1 MKRRKY
7 LNRFAV
13 FFSAFMLFFTLF
25 SGSIHRQT
33 MPEVVVLRVR
43 EREFPVTIDLEDGAK
58 FITAKREL
66 GVPESALDFFGMDG
80 GKTARAFVLEETEGG
95 FIVCERFVQLG
106 EKADGWY
113 EVEDGLGKRD
123 QVVCAADRELA
134 DGVKVRVRGEWG
146 HVR

>member
-1 MKRRKY
+1 MR
-7 LNRFAV
+7 
-13 FFSAFMLFFTLF
+13 
-25 SGSIHRQT
+25 
-33 MPEVVVLRVR
+33 
-43 EREFPVTIDLEDGAK
+43 
-58 FITAKREL
+58 
-66 GVPESALDFFGMDG
+66 
-80 GKTARAFVLEETEGG
+80 
-95 FIVCERFVQLG
+95 ERFVQLG